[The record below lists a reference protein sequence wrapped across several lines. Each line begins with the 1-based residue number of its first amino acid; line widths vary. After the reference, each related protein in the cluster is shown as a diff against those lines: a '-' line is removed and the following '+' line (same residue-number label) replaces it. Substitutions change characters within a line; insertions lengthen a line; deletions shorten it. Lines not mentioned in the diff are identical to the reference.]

1 MADTI
6 NARHKVK
13 RDTTAHWNS
22 ATGFVPLDGEIIVYT
37 DYQVSE
43 REVNIYDPSLNPIEQ
58 GAIGSSDGQ
67 DTSSGTRLRTRGY
80 IPVSPST
87 EYKIDTDMARVFVLE
102 YGFNWSGGAPT
113 YLNVYSGWKD
123 APYTFT
129 TSGSTLFI
137 RIVLD
142 NNNSSVT
149 TSDFGWMTLVDP
161 TQTVTTI
168 IPGIKIGSGNAYV
181 QDLAFIDED
190 TRRTLA
196 EHIEDLD
203 IHVTA
208 EEKAFWNNKVNTED
222 TVVGETLVFTR
233 T

>member
-6 NARHKVK
+6 NARIKVK
-13 RDTTAHWNS
+13 RDTTAHWDS
-22 ATGFVPLDGEIIVYT
+22 ATGFIPLEGEIIVYT

-43 REVNIYDPSLNPIEQ
+43 REVNLYDRTANPIEQ

-67 DTSSGTRLRTRGY
+67 NTSSGTRLRTRGY
-80 IPVSPST
+80 ISVSPST

-102 YGFNWSGGAPT
+102 YGFNWGGGAPT

-161 TQTVTTI
+161 TQTVTTVI
-168 IPGIKIGSGNAYV
+168 QGIKIGSGNAYV

-208 EEKAFWNNKVNTED
+208 EEKAFWNNKVTTED
-222 TVVGETLVFTR
+222 TVVNETLVFKR